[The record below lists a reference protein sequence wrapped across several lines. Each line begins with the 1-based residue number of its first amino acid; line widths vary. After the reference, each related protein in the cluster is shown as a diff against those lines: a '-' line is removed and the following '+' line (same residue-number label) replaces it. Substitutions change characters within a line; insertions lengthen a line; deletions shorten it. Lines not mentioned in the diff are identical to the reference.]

1 MNRPATY
8 SARHGDSMACDGSE
22 NALLALNC
30 CATRGMAVR
39 DMMLAGCCCQVCLE
53 LEHLELRAHRP
64 LRDTRWASSLT
75 AGHHGCISFS
85 DELELIIYAEKA

>member
-8 SARHGDSMACDGSE
+8 SARHGDSMTRDGSE
-22 NALLALNC
+22 NALLVLNC

-39 DMMLAGCCCQVCLE
+39 DMMLAGCCCPVCLE

-64 LRDTRWASSLT
+64 LRDPLRDTR
-75 AGHHGCISFS
+75 
-85 DELELIIYAEKA
+85 